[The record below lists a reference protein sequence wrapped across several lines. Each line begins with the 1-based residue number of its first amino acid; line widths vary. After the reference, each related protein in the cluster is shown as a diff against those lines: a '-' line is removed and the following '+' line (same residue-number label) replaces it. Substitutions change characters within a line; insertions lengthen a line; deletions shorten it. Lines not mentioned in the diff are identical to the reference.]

1 MYVNMK
7 NYSRSGMSSV
17 AAIVMLLPAAMAGC
31 GQGGQT
37 PKDRIVERSTQ
48 ISLSHQDS
56 NIIKTSWP
64 SIGCWFWQKEE
75 FTGDG
80 YKAFIDLHEQY
91 SPFKLLTTSL
101 RYPGE
106 LTDPKVYAQI
116 KAASL
121 YARQKGMAIVMDL
134 DIRLAR
140 DSFRAR
146 YPDELQQIVFIK
158 EFPLNKKDPSS
169 VGVKGHGFGDHYTY
183 GRTPYDVVSAKLL
196 RVYSYHKKDG
206 MIQSGTVKD
215 ISDKAVAVESSD
227 SVHITITGT
236 TESAAATACAMV
248 AFTVNTPDVFAPH
261 LLSYQR
267 EILQQY
273 ADASLAGACKD
284 EWGFPGRF
292 DTPANELWYS
302 AGMAKTYA
310 KRTAGKDL
318 LRDMLLVSM
327 GETGYEAERTAT
339 VNSYMEMCSMRNGEI
354 ETDYYYAIKE
364 ILGGDAMSATHPTW
378 FPYPDHREIFK
389 NGLSWWNAKR
399 DLAQTDEA
407 TPFSARTALSKK
419 MFSPLWFNMYYDK
432 TIEPYYKDIW
442 RAALAGGRLNY
453 HPLWPVPIEQ
463 MPASLLK
470 DSVMLAESRVSL
482 LNYISEAPP
491 DCPVA
496 VVFGHP
502 AALNWTDRKNFA
514 DVGLNVA
521 NALWKAGY
529 YTDLIP
535 SSEIVNGSLSIS
547 DNGKVRYGP
556 QEYEAVIFYHPEYDK
571 QAVAAFS
578 RKAGEAGKTVLFR
591 VGNWTVDFDGR
602 PFDGNGAMGTAVRN
616 ADALSVVQM
625 VKDVLKSK
633 NIPVQTEGEEH
644 TVSGF
649 PASVMPK
656 AAGQLKLT
664 DGTQIFVSGEHNPLG
679 DTIVQKMNIGGHE
692 ANIDAVGV
700 AGVRMKAN
708 GEMEA
713 LACGGLKTFQGGSLN
728 IHLENRA
735 DIALIKRSG
744 KWKGIIHSN
753 GTQIP
758 APLLDITSDWTIIRV
773 PSILKD

>member
-1 MYVNMK
+1 MK
-7 NYSRSGMSSV
+7 SYSRICLNSTT
-17 AAIVMLLPAAMAGC
+17 AIVILLLIIMAGC
-31 GQGGQT
+31 GDGTQVS
-37 PKDRIVERSTQ
+37 KDRTAERSVQ
-48 ISLSHQDS
+48 IPLSHQDS
-56 NIIKTSWP
+56 NVIKTSWP

-80 YKAFIDLHEQY
+80 YKRFIDLHEQY
-91 SPFKLLTTSL
+91 TPFKLLTTSL
-101 RYPGE
+101 RYPGD
-106 LTDPKVYAQI
+106 LTDPEIYKQI

-121 YARQKGMAIVMDL
+121 YAREKGMAIVMDL

-140 DSFRAR
+140 DSFRTK

-158 EFPLNKKDPSS
+158 EFPLNKKDPPSI
-169 VGVKGHGFGDHYTY
+169 GIKGHGFGDHYTY

-196 RVYSYHKKDG
+196 RVYSYQKKDG
-206 MIQSGTVKD
+206 MVRSGTVND
-215 ISDKAVAVESSD
+215 ISGKAVAVETRD
-227 SVHITITGT
+227 SVHVTISGT
-236 TESAAATACAMV
+236 IENAATTACALV

-292 DTPANELWYS
+292 ITPEDELWYS
-302 AGMAKTYA
+302 AGMAKAYA
-310 KRTAGKDL
+310 QRSAGRDL
-318 LRDMLLVSM
+318 LREMLLMSI
-327 GETGYEAERTAT
+327 GETGHEAERVAA
-339 VNSYMEMCSMRNGEI
+339 VNNYMEMYSIRNGEI
-354 ETDYYYAIKE
+354 ETDYYHAIKD
-364 ILGGDAMSATHPTW
+364 IFGKDAMSATHPTW
-378 FPYPDHREIFK
+378 FPYPDNREVFK
-389 NGLSWWNAKR
+389 NGLDWWISKR

-407 TPFSARTALSKK
+407 TPFSVRTALSKK
-419 MFSPLWFNMYYDK
+419 MYSPLWFNMYYDK

-463 MPASLLK
+463 MQASLLK

-502 AALNWTDRKNFA
+502 AALNWADKKVFA

-535 SSEIVNGSLSIS
+535 SSEIVNGSLTINE
-547 DNGKVRYGP
+547 NGKVQYGP
-556 QEYEAVIFYHPEYDK
+556 QQYEAVIFYHPEYDK
-571 QAVAAFS
+571 QSVAAFF
-578 RKAGEAGKTVLFR
+578 RKAGASGKTAVFR
-591 VGNWTVDFDGR
+591 VGNWTMDFDAK
-602 PFDGNGAMGTAVRN
+602 PFNGNSAMGIAVRN
-616 ADALSVVQM
+616 ADTLSVVRWAM
-625 VKDVLKSK
+625 EALKSK
-633 NIPVQTEGEEH
+633 SATLQTEGEEH

-649 PASVMPK
+649 PASIMPK
-656 AAGQLKLT
+656 AAGQLKLI
-664 DGTQIFVSGEHNPLG
+664 DGTHIFISGEHNLLG
-679 DTIVQKMNIGGHE
+679 DAIVQKI
-692 ANIDAVGV
+692 NIDGQQVAIDAIGV
-700 AGVRMKAN
+700 AGVRMNAK
-708 GEMEA
+708 GEVEA
-713 LACGGLKTFQGGSLN
+713 LACGGLKIFQSAGLS
-728 IHLENRA
+728 IRLEHRA

-753 GTQIP
+753 SAEIP
-758 APLLDITSDWTIIRV
+758 ASLLTITPDWIIVRV
-773 PSILKD
+773 PPILKD